1 MQNTQI
7 LSTKPMPLDSPL
19 PEGPARSV
27 RATAGGGLGGQ
38 PQRGRAL
45 VFDACQVGVVL
56 RAVLFVELVLAVGAM
71 FGAQNPAQ
79 WLASLALLTGGAL
92 PATLVWLITACS
104 LKTLLQR
111 LSMAQQY
118 GAGVL
123 LGALAG
129 AYACGMLALVGMAAS
144 PPWVASAATG
154 ALLAAVLVAAL
165 VLRARGRTPA
175 ATTARLT
182 ELQSRIRPHFL
193 FNTLNSAIALV
204 REEPAKAESLL
215 EDLSDLFRHALVEQ
229 GESVTLAEEITLAR
243 RYLAIEEVRFGKRLQ
258 VQWNLDPRTDNARL
272 PPLLLQPLVENAVK
286 HGVEPSAR
294 GGRLRVLTELRGS
307 RVVVRITNTLP
318 PKESKP
324 GQAGGDNER
333 PSTRGHGIALANV
346 RARLAL
352 LHDVQGEF
360 TAGVQDGLYQV
371 RITLPDTDLKP
382 RSGAGAGARRTPAN
396 RRHSGERRG
405 GPRRSAMPPSPPADL
420 HPTED
425 HEHPHR

>member
-7 LSTKPMPLDSPL
+7 LSTQPPPSDSTL
-19 PEGPARSV
+19 PRGSGR
-27 RATAGGGLGGQ
+27 GGQ
-38 PQRGRAL
+38 PARGRAL

-56 RAVLFVELVLAVGAM
+56 RAVLFVELVMGVGAL
-71 FGAQNPAQ
+71 FGAQNPVQ

-111 LSMAQQY
+111 LSMVQQY
-118 GAGVL
+118 VAGVL

-129 AYACGMLALVGMAAS
+129 AYACAMLALVGMAAS

-154 ALLAAVLVAAL
+154 ALLAAMLVAAL

-286 HGVEPSAR
+286 HGVEPSPR
-294 GGRLRVLTELRGS
+294 GGRLRVMTELRGS

-318 PKESKP
+318 PKERKP
-324 GQAGGDNER
+324 GSAGESGER

-371 RITLPDTDLKP
+371 RITLPHTEPKP
-382 RSGAGAGARRTPAN
+382 RPRRTAAD
-396 RRHSGERRG
+396 RRYAGDRKGHPRRG
-405 GPRRSAMPPSPPADL
+405 AMPPPAPLMPSPSPEN
-420 HPTED
+420 PTSTAD